1 MRTPRNDR
9 LSDKDDVTQTGRE
22 KTPGRETKSGK
33 RQTLRDTQ
41 RKQADGATSP
51 ERRCILSGE
60 HEARDGLIRLAI
72 SPDGVV
78 LPDVLARAPG
88 RGAWIGVTRS
98 ELEAAMAKGKLKGA
112 LARAFK
118 GAALSIPEDLPGMI
132 EGALIRAVTD
142 RLGLEMRSG
151 KLLTG
156 SDRIAEHAR
165 GGMVTWLAH
174 AADAAPDG
182 SRKLD
187 QAWRVGREA
196 EGSGLTGVTL
206 PLDRA
211 ALSVALGRENVV
223 HLALTESSA
232 AKRLDV
238 PLSRLLHFLSRP
250 DDVGPPG
257 LTDGSKPDNTGD
269 GNSGDPD
276 AGPGDTGQIDEP
288 GPPGAVG
295 HDEEGHAPGE
305 TQRSAMTT
313 TIQD

>member
-1 MRTPRNDR
+1 
-9 LSDKDDVTQTGRE
+9 
-22 KTPGRETKSGK
+22 
-33 RQTLRDTQ
+33 
-41 RKQADGATSP
+41 
-51 ERRCILSGE
+51 
-60 HEARDGLIRLAI
+60 
-72 SPDGVV
+72 
-78 LPDVLARAPG
+78 
-88 RGAWIGVTRS
+88 
-98 ELEAAMAKGKLKGA
+98 
-112 LARAFK
+112 
-118 GAALSIPEDLPGMI
+118 MI
-132 EGALIRAVTD
+132 ETALIRAVTD

-250 DDVGPPG
+250 DDVGPPDVPVASRVRPATAIRVIRMPGRVTPARLTNRDCPG
-257 LTDGSKPDNTGD
+257 LLVTKKKVMRRVKP
-269 GNSGDPD
+269 SVRP
-276 AGPGDTGQIDEP
+276 
-288 GPPGAVG
+288 
-295 HDEEGHAPGE
+295 
-305 TQRSAMTT
+305 
-313 TIQD
+313 